1 LNLQLKISFYSN
13 VCLPCDQSKSEEDT
27 KKLWIHQPTHL
38 QQQQRVKPRVNNGGD
53 VWVHALLLFQQPLQ
67 LDSSR
72 FRHTNNLERST
83 YNLKSLFDKLLKC
96 CEILGK
102 MVSIVYNF
110 WIVWTLLIWIDMCF
124 LFKMI

>member
-13 VCLPCDQSKSEEDT
+13 VCLPRYQSKSEEDT
-27 KKLWIHQPTHL
+27 KKLWIHQPTRL

-53 VWVHALLLFQQPLQ
+53 VWLHALLLFQQPLQ

-72 FRHTNNLERST
+72 SRHINNLERST
-83 YNLKSLFDKLLKC
+83 YNLILLFDKLLKC

-102 MVSIVYNF
+102 MLIIVYNF
-110 WIVWTLLIWIDMCF
+110 WIVWTLLIWIDTCF